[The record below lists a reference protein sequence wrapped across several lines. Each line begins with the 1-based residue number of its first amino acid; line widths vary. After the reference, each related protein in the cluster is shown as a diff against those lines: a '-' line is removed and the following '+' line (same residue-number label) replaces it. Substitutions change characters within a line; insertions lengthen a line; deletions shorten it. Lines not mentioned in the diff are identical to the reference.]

1 MMTLFREYTRTACH
15 TSQRLRRV
23 KIPLL
28 MLLICFVASPASAE
42 WIAEVYGG
50 GASTNKSDSLQSP
63 GATATLHNLKFDTS
77 GEVGGKVGYWLNGL
91 HEMGAIGAGMDV
103 FYFRTNLGQQTVLG
117 TGNGVSVLDTLTP
130 INASVTTIAF
140 DVFKLRLHLLQSEK
154 FPLGQ
159 VQPMV
164 SVGPA
169 LFLTSATPTSTN
181 QNSKN
186 TNVGFKAGAGAHVFL
201 AEMVSL
207 FGEYR
212 FTHVVNDLTF
222 GQAIAATTRNT
233 HHLIGGV
240 SLHF

>member
-1 MMTLFREYTRTACH
+1 MVKLLREYTRTACD
-15 TSQRLRRV
+15 TSHHLRRV

-28 MLLICFVASPASAE
+28 MLLIWFVASPASAE
-42 WIAEVYGG
+42 WIVEAYGG
-50 GASTNKSDSLQSP
+50 GASTNKTDLTLQSP
-63 GATATLHNLKFDTS
+63 GATTTVRNLKFDSS

-103 FYFRTNLGQQTVLG
+103 FYFRPNIEQQTVLD
-117 TGNGVSVLDTLTP
+117 TFNGVSKIGTLPP

-222 GQAIAATTRNT
+222 GQAIAQRRSTRTT
-233 HHLIGGV
+233 
-240 SLHF
+240 